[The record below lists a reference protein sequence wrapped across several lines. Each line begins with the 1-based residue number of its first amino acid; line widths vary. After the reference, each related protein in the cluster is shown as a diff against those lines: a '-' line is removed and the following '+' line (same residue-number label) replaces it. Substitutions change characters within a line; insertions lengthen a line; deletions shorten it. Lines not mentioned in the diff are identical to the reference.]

1 MKNLRGKVDAQG
13 FYVAGGGVGTV
24 ELVALDQHK
33 LIASQFEFISVDAVF
48 QLAFGN
54 PGNLQFI
61 VPVNG
66 MESEAAWMKFCVY
79 MAMGNS
85 SERNMLSSRSSS
97 LVEMT
102 NSIPAWLHFGNDA
115 LIKRSSFLKNTM
127 IAFVIFY
134 STKLIK
140 RIVSENRL
148 V

>member
-33 LIASQFEFISVDAVF
+33 LIASQF
-48 QLAFGN
+48 
-54 PGNLQFI
+54 
-61 VPVNG
+61 
-66 MESEAAWMKFCVY
+66 
-79 MAMGNS
+79 
-85 SERNMLSSRSSS
+85 ERNMLSSRSSS